1 MRRRN
6 KRMRIAV
13 IIIVIIVVAALVFTY
28 VMMFPTNAFAAE
40 PPPTPPPDDY
50 GTSGDYD
57 DTTLPPFP
65 GEEEEVEPLEPTLVI
80 TSGPI
85 RIDVGQSF
93 VIPYVMNDFPAGTL
107 MEWESKNPNVAVVSS
122 DGILYAVSPGDV
134 EIAVRAGAKR
144 SSVLVTVNELRA
156 NRLIIVVDP
165 DIIQTGSSSYQM
177 TVGDVTKFAA
187 KIEPEG
193 AKVDKITWVLGNG
206 NVASL
211 AQNGDFIAEAIG
223 QTQVTLTA
231 DSLVTSITIN
241 IVESGVPLDT
251 IWDYLRYGV
260 IIIIIVVVIVVLLV
274 WMAGRRKKEKAR
286 QKAIAAKRRR
296 EEAERRA
303 RAEASMYDGQ
313 RDKREP
319 RAARTEERETMRVSG
334 AAVGAGKAPPE
345 EESTET
351 ERPLT
356 LDDLE

>member
-1 MRRRN
+1 
-6 KRMRIAV
+6 MRIAV
-13 IIIVIIVVAALVFTY
+13 IIIAIIVVAALVLTY
-28 VMMFPTNAFAAE
+28 VMMFPINAYAE

-50 GTSGDYD
+50 GTSSDYD
-57 DTTLPPFP
+57 DSTLPPFP
-65 GEEEEVEPLEPTLVI
+65 GEEEPEEVLEPTLVI

-93 VIPYVMNDFPAGTL
+93 VIPYVMNDFPSGTM

-122 DGILYAVSPGDV
+122 DGVLYAVSPGDV
-134 EIAVRAGAKR
+134 EIAVRAGGKR
-144 SSVLVTVNELRA
+144 SSVLVTVNDLRA

-165 DIIQTGSSSYQM
+165 DIIQTGPSSYEM
-177 TVGDVTKFAA
+177 AVGDVTKFVP

-193 AKVDKITWVLGNG
+193 AKVDKISWVLGNS

-211 AQNGDFIAEAIG
+211 TQNGDFIAEAIG

-231 DSLVTSITIN
+231 DSLVTSITIT

-274 WMAGRRKKEKAR
+274 WMANRRKKEKAR

-303 RAEASMYDGQ
+303 REEASMYDER
-313 RDKREP
+313 RDMREP
-319 RAARTEERETMRVSG
+319 RPARSEERETMRVSG
-334 AAVGAGKAPPE
+334 AAVGAGMAPPE
-345 EESTET
+345 EENSET